1 MCEREEKRLRQE
13 VESERMKRHR
23 HVGGGNHSER
33 NSFFWQWELVNKRA
47 EIEGSEPV
55 RWGDGER
62 CQEEWKRRRRSW
74 VRAVNTDYAGR
85 GQHDDGGGGIPT
97 LT

>member
-1 MCEREEKRLRQE
+1 MCEREVKRLRQE

-23 HVGGGNHSER
+23 HVGGGNHSKR
-33 NSFFWQWELVNKRA
+33 NSLFWQWELVNKRV

-55 RWGDGER
+55 RWRDGER
-62 CQEEWKRRRRSW
+62 CQEEWKRRRSW
-74 VRAVNTDYAGR
+74 VRTVDTGYAGS
-85 GQHDDGGGGIPT
+85 GQHDDGRGNPT